1 MPNKLYR
8 ARTPECAFVECAP
21 LFSGHEG
28 KLGVYVCAW
37 VTNADLERFQPV
49 SLYMSRDGGV
59 TYHAASNLGFY
70 PQRGIL
76 TATEN
81 HDGQFSGDAPYED
94 EIHTSGGA
102 DRSNGWDNLGSARIA
117 WRDGYTPSS
126 TTETEVLNGENMLL
140 VGSEV
145 VQFKTA
151 TILNADTNE
160 YRHSSLLRGR
170 RGTEGE
176 VVDLAHGGNVFV
188 VSSETF
194 TLIELHPADIGREL
208 YFKALTPGLD
218 ISDAT
223 EYTHTFEGRIQQPLA
238 PCQVKGTRD
247 ASNNLTVEWTRR
259 TRSTVRLM
267 GIKAVPLGEDSGNYD
282 IEILSQ
288 SAPYTVTRIIRATTN
303 SATYT
308 AAQQTTDGKTLGDK
322 VNVRIYQRSDIA
334 GRGIAGTYEIPANTG
349 GNSNPTPNYKIP
361 AVRLD

>member
-1 MPNKLYR
+1 MPNDIYQ
-8 ARTPECAFVECAP
+8 ARTPSLALIECAP
-21 LFSGHEG
+21 LFAGHET
-28 KLGVYVCAW
+28 KLGVYVCGWIGGSDEA
-37 VTNADLERFQPV
+37 RFQPIT
-49 SLYMSRDGGV
+49 LYVSRDGGV
-59 TYHAASNLGFY
+59 TYSHAMRLGSYAARGFLLASEDVD
-70 PQRGIL
+70 RGHYD
-76 TATEN
+76 A
-81 HDGQFSGDAPYED
+81 APYAD
-94 EIHTSGGA
+94 ELQTGGGA
-102 DRSNGWDNLGSARIA
+102 GRADGWDNQGAATIQWL
-117 WRDGYTPSS
+117 DGYVPTS
-126 TTETEVLNGENMLL
+126 TTEAEVLEGKNMLV

-145 VQFKTA
+145 LQFKTA
-151 TILNADTNE
+151 TIASADTYE
-160 YRHSSLLRGR
+160 HSELLRGR
-170 RGTEGE
+170 RGTETEISSHTYAGD
-176 VVDLAHGGNVFV
+176 VFAVD
-188 VSSETF
+188 SETF